1 MRDLASA
8 FRSNDGSL
16 AAQMS
21 APAQAARPARGV
33 QNVLGAVP
41 RALSRVRRDPP
52 PENVA
57 LAGLVVISGLL
68 LLGGIVGSAAVFP
81 PGSQVLPLL
90 GGGLLLRTRPM
101 RWLLLAVLVC
111 LVWDVAALDLSVVR
125 PGALIVVLVTALV
138 AHEFARSREETGLG
152 GLRGDSVLVEL
163 RTRLEMQG
171 ELPRLPQQWRAEA
184 VLKPAGGGPFAGDF
198 VVSALTG
205 DDTRLELALVD
216 VSGKGVDAG
225 TRALLLSGALGGLL
239 GAMTPADFLP
249 AANAYLVRQEWEEGF
264 ATAAHLTLDLRTG
277 AFSVESAGHPPA
289 AHFDAGSGR
298 WSLLETA
305 GPALGLLPDASYDA
319 DQGELRPGDA
329 LLLYTDGLV
338 EVPGRDLAVGI
349 DKLLGAAEHLV
360 ARGFD
365 GGGELLVTQVAG
377 GASDDRGLVLLWRT
391 R

>member
-1 MRDLASA
+1 
-8 FRSNDGSL
+8 
-16 AAQMS
+16 MS

-33 QNVLGAVP
+33 QRVLGAVP
-41 RALSRVRRDPP
+41 RALTHVRRNPP
-52 PENVA
+52 PEDVA
-57 LAGLVVISGLL
+57 LGALLIIAFLLL
-68 LLGGIVGSAAVFP
+68 LLGLTLSASAFP
-81 PGSQVLPLL
+81 PSAQVLPLL

-101 RWLLLAVLVC
+101 RWLLLAVGGC
-111 LVWDVAALDLSVVR
+111 LVWDVAALGWDVVR
-125 PGALIVVLVTALV
+125 PGAVVTVTFTALV

-163 RTRLEMQG
+163 RTRLQLQG
-171 ELPRLPQQWRAEA
+171 QLPRLPQQWQAES

-205 DDTRLELALVD
+205 GESRLELALVD

-239 GAMTPADFLP
+239 GAMSPAAFLP
-249 AANAYLVRQEWEEGF
+249 AANHYLVRQEWEEGF
-264 ATAAHLTLDLRTG
+264 ATAAHLTLDLATG
-277 AFSVESAGHPPA
+277 AYSVESAGHPPS

-305 GPALGLLPDASYDA
+305 GPALGLLPVAAYTA
-319 DQGELRPGDA
+319 DHGVLRPGDA

-360 ARGFD
+360 ARGFA
-365 GGGELLVTQVAG
+365 GGGELLVKQVAAG
-377 GASDDRGLVLLWRT
+377 GADDRALVLIWRT